1 LISAEI
7 NTAADIHPDE
17 HNHRSSL
24 LSSAAGDGNMWI
36 KTQPVLDLNLL
47 AHTSGEW
54 LRGSGPE
61 SDIVIS
67 SRMRLARNLA
77 EFPFISRASKADRAE
92 IESVLR
98 ARIMGLKATNSPDGN
113 SPTANG
119 SLEYLNVSELKG
131 IDRQFLVER
140 QLISR
145 EHAEAEGARGVAIDP
160 HEQVS
165 LMINEEDHL
174 RIQVMHS
181 GLDLQNAWQQI
192 NDIDSKL
199 SEHVT
204 FAFHQKLGFLTACP
218 TNVGTG
224 LRVSVMLHLPALV
237 ITRQIDKVFRSL
249 QKISLA
255 VRGLYG
261 EGSQAMGDF
270 YQISNQI
277 TLGKSEAELVKQ
289 VGDVVPVLIDY
300 ERRARDFLIRE
311 SQENLHDRVSRAYG
325 ILRNA
330 QTISSEETMH
340 LLSSVRMGV
349 NLGLISDLPIPTL
362 NELFIHT
369 QPAHLQKLRGGELD
383 TADRNIE
390 RARYLRAHLNKEG
403 EPGTKN

>member
-1 LISAEI
+1 
-7 NTAADIHPDE
+7 
-17 HNHRSSL
+17 
-24 LSSAAGDGNMWI
+24 
-36 KTQPVLDLNLL
+36 VDLNDLVS
-47 AHTSGEW
+47 TSGEW

-67 SRMRLARNLA
+67 SRIRLARNLA
-77 EFPFISRASKADRAE
+77 EFPFISRATQTDRTE
-92 IESVLR
+92 IENTLRDRVLE
-98 ARIMGLKATNSPDGN
+98 IQESGD
-113 SPTANG
+113 
-119 SLEYLNVSELKG
+119 LEYVNVNELKV

-145 EHAEAEGARGVAIDP
+145 EHAESEGARGVAIARN
-160 HEQVS
+160 EQVS

-181 GLDLQNAWQQI
+181 GLDLEAAWNQI
-192 NDIDSKL
+192 DRIDSLLAEK
-199 SEHVT
+199 VN
-204 FAFHQKLGFLTACP
+204 FAFHPKLGFLTACP

-277 TLGKSEAELVKQ
+277 TLGKKEIDLVKQ
-289 VGDVVPVLIDY
+289 VGDIVPVLIDY
-300 ERRARDFLIRE
+300 ERRARDFLVRE
-311 SQENLHDRVSRAYG
+311 SNENLHDKVSRAYG

-349 NLGLISDLPIPTL
+349 NLGLIEDLQIPLL

-369 QPAHLQKLRGGELD
+369 QPAHLQKLRGIELD

-390 RARYLRAHLNKEG
+390 RARYLRRHLNKNG
-403 EPGTKN
+403 DDGGAN

>member
-1 LISAEI
+1 
-7 NTAADIHPDE
+7 
-17 HNHRSSL
+17 
-24 LSSAAGDGNMWI
+24 M
-36 KTQPVLDLNLL
+36 LDLNDL
-47 AHTSGEW
+47 ARKSGEW

-67 SRMRLARNLA
+67 SRVRLARNLA
-77 EFPFISRASKADRAE
+77 DFPFISRASQQDRTDIELALRENVLKLEDSAD
-92 IESVLR
+92 
-98 ARIMGLKATNSPDGN
+98 
-113 SPTANG
+113 
-119 SLEYLNVSELKG
+119 LEYVNVNELKVL
-131 IDRQFLVER
+131 DRQFLVER

-145 EHAEAEGARGVAIDP
+145 EHAESEGARGVAIDCR
-160 HEQVS
+160 EQVS

-181 GLDLQNAWQQI
+181 GLDLTGAWDQI
-192 NDIDSKL
+192 DRIDTFL
-199 SEHVT
+199 ADRIP
-204 FAFHQKLGFLTACP
+204 FAFHRTLGFLTACP

-224 LRVSVMLHLPALV
+224 VRVSVMMHLPALV

-277 TLGKSEAELVKQ
+277 TLGKSELDLVKQ
-289 VGDVVPVLIDY
+289 VSDIVPVLIDY
-300 ERRARDFLIRE
+300 ERRARDFLVRE
-311 SQENLHDRVSRAYG
+311 NHENLHDRVSRAYG
-325 ILRNA
+325 ILRTA

-349 NLGLISDLPIPTL
+349 NLGLISDLGIPTL

-369 QPAHLQKLRGGELD
+369 QPAHLQKLRGIELE

-390 RARYLRAHLNKEG
+390 RARYLRSHLNKDDG
-403 EPGTKN
+403 NALGRN

>member
-1 LISAEI
+1 
-7 NTAADIHPDE
+7 
-17 HNHRSSL
+17 
-24 LSSAAGDGNMWI
+24 M
-36 KTQPVLDLNLL
+36 VDLNQLVR
-47 AHTSGEW
+47 TSGEW

-67 SRMRLARNLA
+67 SRIRLARNLA
-77 EFPFISRASKADRAE
+77 EFPFISRASQADRSE
-92 IESVLR
+92 IETILR
-98 ARIMGLKATNSPDGN
+98 DRILHIQESGE
-113 SPTANG
+113 
-119 SLEYLNVSELKG
+119 LEYVNVNELKG

-145 EHAEAEGARGVAIDP
+145 EHAESEGARGVAIDQR
-160 HEQVS
+160 EQVS

-181 GLDLQNAWQQI
+181 GLDLEAAWQQI
-192 NDIDSKL
+192 DRIDSL
-199 SEHVT
+199 IADQVT
-204 FAFHQKLGFLTACP
+204 FAFHPKLGYLTACP

-224 LRVSVMLHLPALV
+224 VRVSVMLHLPALV

-277 TLGKSEAELVKQ
+277 TLGKSETDLVKQ
-289 VGDVVPVLIDY
+289 VGDIVPVLIDY
-300 ERRARDFLIRE
+300 ERQARDFLVKE
-311 SQENLHDRVSRAYG
+311 SHENLHDKVSRAYG
-325 ILRNA
+325 ILRTA

-349 NLGLISDLPIPTL
+349 NLGLINDLQIPML

-369 QPAHLQKLRGGELD
+369 QPAHLQKLRGVELD

-390 RARYLRAHLNKEG
+390 RARYLRRHLNKDDG
-403 EPGTKN
+403 DNSGKN